1 MKQLIVL
8 ALFFTVAAAQL
19 SCSSSF
25 ITEDGYSYNFY
36 EGWFNVTD
44 QYGVNWYFS
53 VCATSVE
60 SPCGVDK
67 NGEIV
72 SVCQKIKDIP
82 IPKGHADTVA
92 VTQSPDG
99 SSRGLELMYAL
110 ESEIPVKT
118 VIELVCSSADE
129 NEEYIKIK
137 VIDNAMSVI
146 TYSSP
151 KNCPTTI
158 YDVVPSPV
166 EPQPAHGVVIHSGAF
181 IYFLFLCVSLVSVC
195 CCCTCLLRRKRMQQ
209 RKDIQMK
216 QFSSVAFQPIPN
228 NTSAKNNATA
238 QQAPS
243 FNPYIAQPQFVYY
256 YPSQNGAATE
266 TPFPQYTQND
276 VIQNDESIARNL
288 QAQFDQE
295 SV

>member
-8 ALFFTVAAAQL
+8 ALFLAVAVAQL

-25 ITEDGYSYNFY
+25 ITDDGYTYNFY

-44 QYGVNWYFS
+44 QNGVDWYFS
-53 VCATSVE
+53 VCATNAE
-60 SPCGVDK
+60 SPCGLD
-67 NGEIV
+67 NGEIT
-72 SVCQKIKDIP
+72 SVCQVVKEIP

-99 SSRGLELMYAL
+99 SSRGLELLYGL
-110 ESEIPVKT
+110 ESAVPVKT
-118 VIELVCSSADE
+118 VIELVCSSIEDDT
-129 NEEYIKIK
+129 KIK
-137 VIDNAMSVI
+137 VVDNAMSVI
-146 TYSSP
+146 TFSSP
-151 KNCPTTI
+151 KNCPVTVAV
-158 YDVVPSPV
+158 YDDF
-166 EPQPAHGVVIHSGAF
+166 PQIDEQSNQEVVIHSGAF

-195 CCCTCLLRRKRMQQ
+195 CCCTCLLRRKRIQQ
-209 RKDIQMK
+209 RRDIQMK
-216 QFSSVAFQPIPN
+216 QFSSVAFQPIPHN
-228 NTSAKNNATA
+228 VAAKTSAPAQ

-256 YPSQNGAATE
+256 YPSQNGSSE
-266 TPFPQYTQND
+266 IPFPQYTQNAD
-276 VIQNDESIARNL
+276 VTQNDENIARNL